1 MNAMNLKIEI
11 FEYWH
16 AGTGR
21 SGGPVVASEVIRTPA
36 GLPYLPGKT
45 LRGLLR
51 EGVQQAEESGLEEVP
66 AGATARL
73 FGKPP
78 NTQTGGLHK
87 REEGILRI
95 SDATLGADYET
106 WAEQEEDAA
115 VLEPL
120 FGRITS
126 TAINSNGQVKEKT
139 LRTMEVAVPLT
150 LEALIHEIEEKV
162 VEEKVVEEKVV
173 EESPADVAGWLT
185 AGLKFIRGLGTQRR
199 RGLGRV
205 RFQLQEDTRCRP

>member
-1 MNAMNLKIEI
+1 
-11 FEYWH
+11 
-16 AGTGR
+16 
-21 SGGPVVASEVIRTPA
+21 
-36 GLPYLPGKT
+36 LPYLPGKT

-66 AGATARL
+66 AGTTAHL

-78 NTQTGGLHK
+78 NTQKGGLHE

-120 FGRITS
+120 FSRLAS
-126 TAINSNGQVKEKT
+126 TAIDSNGQVKEKT

-150 LEALIHEIEEKV
+150 LEALIHEIEEKA
-162 VEEKVVEEKVV
+162 VEEKVVEEN
-173 EESPADVAGWLT
+173 PADVVGWLT